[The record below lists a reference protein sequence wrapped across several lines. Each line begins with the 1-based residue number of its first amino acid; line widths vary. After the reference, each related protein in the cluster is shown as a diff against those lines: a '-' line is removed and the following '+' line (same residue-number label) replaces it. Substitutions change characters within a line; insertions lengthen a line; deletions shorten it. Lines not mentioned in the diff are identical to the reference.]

1 IDMID
6 LFGNEEVY
14 NEEYE
19 VEYCYVHRNSPKQV
33 PCKKCDEMTTS
44 IIGHYIRH
52 AGKYRS
58 RDHYQRKRLKKMA
71 YIRPEIKKN

>member
-1 IDMID
+1 FSIDMID

-19 VEYCYVHRNSPKQV
+19 VEYCYVHRNFPKQV
-33 PCKKCDEMTTS
+33 LCKKCDEMTTS

-52 AGKYRS
+52 A
-58 RDHYQRKRLKKMA
+58 D
-71 YIRPEIKKN
+71 